1 MTGPRFARERV
12 QGHGA
17 VDDVRRASYGDL
29 MALRSVLE
37 SARHDLRGALIL
49 PGDDSFD
56 TARRPWNLAVEQHP
70 AGVAAPADVGD
81 LRTLLDAARDGGVTL
96 AVQPTGH
103 GAGGDL
109 AGAVIVRMEAFDELS
124 VDLGS
129 GVVRVGSGVRWG
141 AVVEALEGTGWV
153 APAGTS
159 PVVAVAGY
167 TLGGGHSWFSRTA
180 GLGSDNLRAAW
191 VLRSDGTHER
201 VDDES
206 DPELMWALRGAGGI
220 VGIVTALEIDLV
232 PAPTLWGAELT
243 FDAAD
248 AGAVMRAVRDL
259 SAEAPASLN
268 VFMNS
273 MRMPDAPQLPEEVRG
288 RSFLTVQALS
298 TIGAADELIG
308 QVRRAGTV
316 RREASGSTS
325 PKTVAASSGE
335 PTEPTPGKGVSAAIG
350 SLDDATI
357 DELFRFRE
365 LPEQWPIMGI
375 DIRMLGGALN
385 EPRRSGFATL
395 RGVDWLLHALVP
407 VFPGVPSEPGDASM
421 AGFREVLAHAIAPR
435 TVTTFLGPGETLE
448 RCGDPA
454 AIDRLRAIRAA
465 VDTDSVIHEGR
476 LPR

>member
-1 MTGPRFARERV
+1 
-12 QGHGA
+12 
-17 VDDVRRASYGDL
+17 

-37 SARHDLRGALIL
+37 SARHALRGALVL
-49 PGDDSFD
+49 PGDESFD
-56 TARRPWNLAVEQHP
+56 AARRPWNLAIEQHP
-70 AGVAAPADVGD
+70 AGVAAPADLRD
-81 LRTLLDAARDGGVTL
+81 LRALLDAAGDAGVTL

-109 AGAVIVRMEAFDELS
+109 ADAIIVRMAAFDELS
-124 VDLGS
+124 IDLGS

-191 VLRSDGTHER
+191 VLRSDGTHDR

-206 DPELMWALRGAGGI
+206 DPEMMWALRGAGSV

-232 PAPTLWGAELT
+232 PAPSLWGTELT

-248 AGAVMRAVRDL
+248 AGSVLRTVRDL
-259 SAEAPASLN
+259 SVEAPASLN
-268 VFMNS
+268 VFVNS
-273 MRMPDAPQLPEEVRG
+273 MRMPDAPQLPEEIRG
-288 RSFLTVQALS
+288 RSFLSVRALS
-298 TIGAADELIG
+298 TVGSADELFER
-308 QVRRAGTV
+308 VRRAGTV
-316 RREASGSTS
+316 RREMSGATS

-335 PTEPTPGKGVSAAIG
+335 PTEPTPGKGVSAALS

-357 DELFRFRE
+357 DDLLRFRE
-365 LPEQWPIMGI
+365 LPDQWPIMGI

-385 EPRRSGFATL
+385 DPRRAGFATL
-395 RGVDWLLHALVP
+395 QGVGWLLHALVP
-407 VFPGVPSEPGDASM
+407 VFPGVPSEPGEASM
-421 AGFREVLAHAIAPR
+421 AGFREVLAHAIAPC
-435 TVTTFLGPGETLE
+435 TVPTFLGPGETLE
-448 RCGDPA
+448 RCGDPT

-465 VDTDSVIHEGR
+465 ADPDSLIHEGR